1 LDRKHR
7 DDQSPGDSTWFCAIG
22 NCDSFL
28 HHRDIEFGTVLSSLS
43 PAFTNMGGQG
53 FTLMVNG
60 ASSRRGPLFH
70 GERRRSQLNLSAEIS
85 LWRWCLHR
93 MSRQGERAQSH
104 VQTPVPGGANSGFRS
119 CSLLVL
125 LVIVFVGALA
135 PDTIWHRPGGE
146 S

>member
-60 ASSRRGPLFH
+60 ASFH
-70 GERRRSQLNLSAEIS
+70 GGGRCFMGSDAARNPICQRKSACGAGACIGCRDRGNERD
-85 LWRWCLHR
+85 
-93 MSRQGERAQSH
+93 H